1 MCIGDGRYFDLLSPN
16 QSRKGV
22 CVCGSFR
29 YFVVSCS
36 TVYDRRGASRRQ
48 CSVFSY
54 AITMLTLHKTI
65 YAFKT
70 RLHMSTSGSGDKV
83 IACV

>member
-16 QSRKGV
+16 QSRMGA

-36 TVYDRRGASRRQ
+36 TVYDRCSASRRQ
-48 CSVFSY
+48 CSGFSY
-54 AITMLTLHKTI
+54 AVPMRTI
-65 YAFKT
+65 HNPILCFQNTAAHVKK
-70 RLHMSTSGSGDKV
+70 RKRR
-83 IACV
+83 